1 MLAFRIAVPLLL
13 CLPLVAGCAKSPE
26 EKLKGKWVGERIE
39 NVTFE
44 QILTATGWVRG
55 MTVELDGKTM
65 TVSVPNEAPRS
76 GTYAVERADKDAL
89 VLNVPRPDGFGTD
102 QMKLSFV
109 DENTLRWDIG
119 ESRDI
124 VLVRAKQ

>member
-1 MLAFRIAVPLLL
+1 MLAFRLTAPLLL
-13 CLPLVAGCAKSPE
+13 CLPLVTGCAKKPE
-26 EKLKGKWVGERIE
+26 EKLKGKWVGDRIE
-39 NVTFE
+39 NVSFE

-55 MTVELDGKTM
+55 MTMELDGKTM

-76 GTYAVERADKDAL
+76 GTFSVEQAENDAL
-89 VLNVPRPDGFGTD
+89 VLSVPRPDGFGTD
-102 QMKLSFV
+102 EMRLSFL

-124 VLVRAKQ
+124 VLVRSK

>member
-13 CLPLVAGCAKSPE
+13 CLPLVAGCAKKPE

-55 MTVELDGKTM
+55 MTMELDGKTM

-76 GTYAVERADKDAL
+76 GTYAVERAEKDAL

-109 DENTLRWDIG
+109 DDNTLRWDIG